1 MSRKLFLVI
10 SAIITALAAY
20 VLFFS
25 GIMPGKT
32 RVVLVVEDEALTEI
46 FRDFN
51 RKNPDIILDVVVKA
65 GYIGEEYVASGKA
78 DMWLPPDSWAMETAE
93 NRYRYKYDDKLY
105 GKLEKIAFTPMIF
118 VSASE
123 RYAYTS
129 KMSVQEICKNITRP
143 TNWLDINGKAEWGRF
158 RFDCPRPVYYEE
170 GADCI
175 SLFIHHYFMA
185 QNDPRGK
192 IGLKELDDEN
202 VRELIRSLLQNV
214 SMESTQG
221 KYSVIDLFRTVSN
234 PKADMCV
241 LYEQVFLS
249 TVEYDAR
256 DWSKVRIHYP
266 DGMTV
271 SKPRYLVSM
280 AKSLENSEKAEAISR
295 FTEYMLSDDVQ
306 LAFINLG
313 YRPVKT
319 TEAANAALSEL
330 EERFGDYGF
339 RVELPELRDSMD
351 YAFVRQF
358 QDFLRDYM
366 PD

>member
-143 TNWLDINGKAEWGRF
+143 TNWLDINGKGN
-158 RFDCPRPVYYEE
+158 
-170 GADCI
+170 GAG
-175 SLFIHHYFMA
+175 S
-185 QNDPRGK
+185 G
-192 IGLKELDDEN
+192 
-202 VRELIRSLLQNV
+202 
-214 SMESTQG
+214 
-221 KYSVIDLFRTVSN
+221 
-234 PKADMCV
+234 
-241 LYEQVFLS
+241 S
-249 TVEYDAR
+249 TVR
-256 DWSKVRIHYP
+256 DLYTTKKAPI
-266 DGMTV
+266 V
-271 SKPRYLVSM
+271 SRCSSTIISWPKMIRGE
-280 AKSLENSEKAEAISR
+280 KS
-295 FTEYMLSDDVQ
+295 
-306 LAFINLG
+306 G
-313 YRPVKT
+313 
-319 TEAANAALSEL
+319 
-330 EERFGDYGF
+330 
-339 RVELPELRDSMD
+339 
-351 YAFVRQF
+351 
-358 QDFLRDYM
+358 
-366 PD
+366 